1 MTQHWFRIALAHS
14 DRRAPRLVAAE
25 GAHAGEAIE
34 AARHAVAGSWPIAL
48 ERATGDDIPLGES
61 VGKGHVVML
70 GDAAVTDTFQWPVGV
85 LPGLANEASA
95 ARAPAHDLVSAPP
108 SGGAARAGRASPC
121 EGFVQR
127 ANDHLLV
134 IEAQTTAD
142 HLTDVFMGLIERLPA
157 ADNLE
162 IRVLDHFEDTGKTDV
177 WLTSRVDVRR
187 IVRFLDDHDAELFGN
202 GHLELSIYVRK
213 HKATLR
219 LTEHKTI
226 VWLADDHELEAEV
239 ERWLGELG
247 VPRVAALTTVYDAPH
262 FHYRPAKSR
271 DRKKLADE
279 LYRHRLRIVDQVR
292 ARDTAG

>member
-1 MTQHWFRIALAHS
+1 VRAVTQHWFRIALAHAEAG
-14 DRRAPRLVAAE
+14 RAPSLVAAE

-34 AARHAVAGSWPIAL
+34 AARHAVAGSWPVAI

-85 LPGLANEASA
+85 LPTLASD
-95 ARAPAHDLVSAPP
+95 APTVPVQ
-108 SGGAARAGRASPC
+108 
-121 EGFVQR
+121 EGFVRR
-127 ANDHLLV
+127 ADDHLLV

-142 HLTDVFMGLIERLPA
+142 HLTDVFLGMIERLPA

-162 IRVLDHFEDTGKTDV
+162 VRVLDHFEDAGKTDV

-219 LTEHKTI
+219 LSEHKTI
-226 VWLADDHELEAEV
+226 VWLADDHALEADV

-247 VPRVAALTTVYDAPH
+247 VPRVARLTTVYDGPH

-271 DRKKLADE
+271 DRKKLGDE
-279 LYRHRLRIVDQVR
+279 LYRQRLRIVDHVR
-292 ARDTAG
+292 AQAR